1 MEVFKG
7 FPEGKHHQVSIPSLL
22 FKDLLPIVDD
32 LGEMKISLYTF
43 WRLDQ
48 MEGAFRFLRFSDLA
62 NDPVLLT
69 GLRKPGISDNES
81 LHEALNRAVQ
91 RGTLLEFKFVP
102 PEDVETVYFLNSPR
116 GRAALQALKSGK
128 WHPDLSAAEPPQEI
142 GEPPNIFRL
151 YEENI
156 GALSPMIAESLKDA
170 EENYPLLWIEEAI
183 RIAVEN
189 NKRNWRY
196 IMAILERWGRE
207 GKHGKKEKPEDR
219 SDTEDSRRRYVE
231 GEFSEFVE
239 H

>member
-1 MEVFKG
+1 MKVFKG
-7 FPEGKHHQVSIPSLL
+7 FPDGRHHQVPIPSLL
-22 FKDLLPIVDD
+22 FKELLPIIDD
-32 LGEMKISLYTF
+32 LGELKISLYTF
-43 WRLDQ
+43 WRLDR
-48 MEGAFRFLRFSDLA
+48 MEGTFRFLRFSDLA
-62 NDPVLLT
+62 GDQELLT
-69 GLRKPGISDNES
+69 GLRKPGVSEIES

-91 RGTLLEFKFVP
+91 RGTLLEFKSVP
-102 PEDVETVYFLNSPR
+102 PDGEEIVYFLNSRR
-116 GRAALQALKSGK
+116 GRAALEALKSGK
-128 WHPDLSAAEPPQEI
+128 WHPDLSTAQPPPEI
-142 GEPPNIFRL
+142 GEPPNIFRS

-170 EENYPLLWIEEAI
+170 EKNFPLPWIEEAI

-196 IMAILERWGRE
+196 IEAILERWGRE